1 MSVSTHAKKF
11 KTRYIVLF
19 LLLAPL
25 AFWYAATPS
34 VIVHYSKE
42 GTEELR
48 SIWDTQHR
56 IYRERIL
63 PGQATVDT
71 GHIFPNAEFFMVFFW
86 GTEKGAQR
94 CIDITPKWGRKI
106 DIYLDATGRVD
117 TSKTGPDV
125 ISRLKQCPGE
135 PDPFRP

>member
-1 MSVSTHAKKF
+1 
-11 KTRYIVLF
+11 
-19 LLLAPL
+19 L
-25 AFWYAATPS
+25 AFWYVATPS
-34 VIVHYSKE
+34 VLVHYSDE

-48 SIWDTQHR
+48 SVWDTQHR

-71 GHIFPNAEFFMVFFW
+71 GHIFPNSDFFMVFFW
-86 GTEKGAQR
+86 GTAKGSQR

-106 DIYLDATGRVD
+106 DIYLDATAKID
-117 TSKTGPDV
+117 IAKTSPDV
-125 ISRLKQCPGE
+125 VARLKRCDGE